1 MPATDTIDF
10 EREFEEL
17 VRDLQALPT
26 AAPEHV
32 RERVRALGEPAERP
46 RLRDRLL
53 VVPWRRSLLVL
64 APACVLGLVAAAV
77 VHGVLN
83 SGVKKDVAVTA
94 KGNPREGQTQQGAAG
109 TTKLPEDRPVYGA
122 ATTPDFTLPL
132 TSPPGRSVL
141 TPSPTPN
148 RYQDYE
154 AWMTVRV
161 KDLDALSDR
170 TNEAIMVVRR
180 YGGYVVSLEQSTARG
195 RPGQADL
202 VLRIPVANVE
212 DALMRLAGLGTVIDR
227 HLSIRDLER
236 VVQQRRARIFQL
248 KLFIARAT
256 ETLKGS
262 LPADVRLRLQLQL
275 EEARRNLSR
284 TKSANDATLREASL
298 SRISLTLTTQKVVP
312 VAKKGGMG
320 RFERA
325 ARDAGSFLAG
335 AGAIVLFLLI
345 VLSPLLVLAVA
356 SLWGTRAYRRREERR
371 LLARA

>member
-17 VRDLQALPT
+17 VGELRALPT
-26 AAPEHV
+26 AAPEHL
-32 RERVRALGEPAERP
+32 RERVRALGEPTAAPTLLE
-46 RLRDRLL
+46 RLL
-53 VVPWRRSLLVL
+53 VFPWRRSLLVL
-64 APACVLGLVAAAV
+64 APACVLALVTAAV
-77 VHGVLN
+77 IHGVVSSDEQRVSLPGKAVGAEAGAVRRQPLQGQA
-83 SGVKKDVAVTA
+83 SGDKHFD
-94 KGNPREGQTQQGAAG
+94 
-109 TTKLPEDRPVYGA
+109 A
-122 ATTPDFTLPL
+122 ATTPPPFASPLSLP
-132 TSPPGRSVL
+132 SA
-141 TPSPTPN
+141 SPTPG

-170 TNEAIMVVRR
+170 TNEAMRVVRS

-202 VLRIPVANVE
+202 VVRVPVARVE
-212 DALMRLAGLGTVIDR
+212 DALMRLAGLGTVVDR
-227 HLSIRDLER
+227 HLSIRDLQRAVE
-236 VVQQRRARIFQL
+236 QQRARILQL

-275 EEARRNLSR
+275 EQARRNLSR
-284 TKSANDATLREASL
+284 TTNANKATLREASL
-298 SRISLTLTTQKVVP
+298 SRISLTLTTQTVVP
-312 VAKKGGMG
+312 VTKKEGMG

-335 AGAIVLFLLI
+335 AGAVMLFLLI
-345 VLSPLLVLAVA
+345 VLSPLIVLVIG
-356 SLWGTRAYRRREERR
+356 SLWGARAYRRREERR